1 LLSELDVH
9 IKFQR
14 LFEVPNDDEER
25 SEEEKKQSNHKKIK
39 AKYWNGCGEDDIKHW
54 EQQIT

>member
-1 LLSELDVH
+1 LLNELDVQ

-25 SEEEKKQSNHKKIK
+25 IEEEKKHSNYKKK
-39 AKYWNGCGEDDIKHW
+39 LKTKYWNGCGEDDIKNW
-54 EQQIT
+54 E